1 MEDATAGW
9 ENFCVAQVGASAAL
23 TGLLFVAVSINL
35 SRILQIPH
43 LPGRA
48 AESLIVLLA
57 VLGVSSLGL
66 VPHTSRHTLGIE
78 LVAVWSVTSVGIAR
92 SQLPDT
98 RRRDPD
104 AHWPSRLL
112 TTHLPLAAF
121 LGGGISLL
129 AGAGGGMYWVLGGTL
144 ACFAAS
150 TLNAWVLLVEI
161 QR

>member
-1 MEDATAGW
+1 MDEAAVGW

-48 AESLIVLLA
+48 AEALVVLLA

-66 VPHTSRHTLGIE
+66 VPHTSRRTLGIE
-78 LVAVWSVTSVGIAR
+78 LLAVWAVACAGIAR
-92 SQLPDT
+92 TQVQDV
-98 RRRDPD
+98 RRGGPH
-104 AHWPSRLL
+104 AYWTSRVM
-112 TTHLPLAAF
+112 TTHVPLLAF
-121 LGGGISLL
+121 LGGGVSLL
-129 AGAGGGMYWVLGGTL
+129 AGTGGGLYWVLGGTL

-161 QR
+161 NR